1 MHILLHLKNS
11 SIILFSVSLK
21 HVLVFLM
28 KFILPRK
35 YYLSSSGEREIV
47 KINTSWR
54 SWYWYLIPSS
64 FSELKESADSLP
76 TVLNGSLVE
85 RSSGGRGGE
94 VSFRLIDAREQ
105 WARRRQGAEIER
117 LELVR
122 FANEATGYYLHNGGD
137 MRQYPRRMQ
146 ITDYHKGRYDACT
159 GCS

>member
-64 FSELKESADSLP
+64 FSELKESADSFP
-76 TVLNGSLVE
+76 CFKRFARRTFV
-85 RSSGGRGGE
+85 RGRGGE